1 MYLFLKIT
9 FVIAVCMVH
18 AQVQVHK
25 VACEPVP
32 KTYCYLHAELC
43 PSQMVSQHLAME
55 ATTTS
60 KWRSC
65 FRVTMLHGTC
75 GLSFYVCV

>member
-1 MYLFLKIT
+1 
-9 FVIAVCMVH
+9 MVH

-43 PSQMVSQHLAME
+43 PSQMVSPAPCHGEYYYLQVEKLLQVDNVTWNM
-55 ATTTS
+55 
-60 KWRSC
+60 
-65 FRVTMLHGTC
+65 RVVFLC
-75 GLSFYVCV
+75 